1 MKNKK
6 TMKVVVINLVQEVK
20 LILGQEVVIKE
31 TSQVEWETLDSNLR
45 MKSILIQII
54 QWCKQESH

>member
-6 TMKVVVINLVQEVK
+6 TMKVAVINLVLEVE
-20 LILGQEVVIKE
+20 LILGQEVLIKE
-31 TSQVEWETLDSNLR
+31 TSQVEWETLDSNPR
-45 MKSILIQII
+45 MKYILIQII

>member
-6 TMKVVVINLVQEVK
+6 TMKVAVINLVQEVK